1 MQARMLLIRTQLFAA
16 LIFFAPIITPPG
28 LFHKDDNPHLLYEY
42 SVPGAVGFQGF
53 FLPSVLKPDLP
64 CAVDRWNGLYHNK

>member
-53 FLPSVLKPDLP
+53 FFAL
-64 CAVDRWNGLYHNK
+64 CAETGFTLRS